1 MNEVRRNED
10 ATYSSARPM
19 INFSTFKPVCRKA
32 GFLPSIPPY
41 LCAMFRRTLE
51 IVSNSFKM
59 ALQEL
64 WKNKLRTFLSLFGV
78 TIGIFCIIGVLAT
91 VNSLQRNI
99 QNEIAAMGNN
109 TIYIDKWVWAGGPD
123 YPWWKYV
130 NRPVAKFQEVKE
142 VKDRSHNA
150 ANVALFI
157 KAQDNVEFGGSV
169 LNNTAIYG
177 VTEEYFNIQKLEM
190 AYGRQISDAEF
201 SYGTNIAVIGDEIAT
216 KLFSEAELALNK
228 EIQVKGRKIIVGG
241 IIKKQGKQMTGG
253 WDFDKSVILPF
264 QFARTIYN
272 ELKTDPVIIVKGKEG
287 VPIPALTDELEGI
300 MRGIRKI
307 SPTDESN
314 FALNNMDDI
323 SGQVSEAFVGLNIGG
338 AVIGGISLIVGLFG
352 VANIMFVTVRE
363 RTPQIGLKK
372 AVGAKSRIILT
383 EFLLEAAFLCIIGG
397 LIGLL
402 LVVALSIILTKA
414 LEFPV
419 YVSVGNMAWT
429 FLICIL
435 VGIIAGIIPAIQA
448 AKMDP
453 VVAIRSK

>member
-1 MNEVRRNED
+1 M
-10 ATYSSARPM
+10 
-19 INFSTFKPVCRKA
+19 
-32 GFLPSIPPY
+32 L
-41 LCAMFRRTLE
+41 RRTIE
-51 IVSNSFKM
+51 IINNSFKM

-109 TIYIDKWVWAGGPD
+109 TIYIDKWVWSGGPD

-130 NRPVAKFQEVKE
+130 NRPVARFIEVQQVKE
-142 VKDRSHNA
+142 RSRNA

-157 KAQDNVEFGGSV
+157 NTKDNVEFGSSV
-169 LNNTAIYG
+169 LNNINVYG
-177 VTEEYFNIQKLEM
+177 VTDEYFSIQTLEIES
-190 AYGRQISDAEF
+190 GRQISDAEF
-201 SYGTNIAVIGDEIAT
+201 NYGTNVAIIGNEVAT
-216 KLFSEAELALNK
+216 KLFTEPEAALQK
-228 EIQVKGRKIIVGG
+228 EIQIKGKPVIVGG
-241 IIKKQGKQMTGG
+241 IIKKQGRQMTGG

-287 VPIPALTDELEGI
+287 VTISALSDELEGI
-300 MRGIRKI
+300 MRSIRKL
-307 SPTDESN
+307 SPTTESN

-323 SGQVSEAFVGLNIGG
+323 SGQVSDAFVGLNIGG
-338 AVIGGISLIVGLFG
+338 AVIGGISLIVGLFS

-372 AVGAKSRIILT
+372 AIGAKNRIILT

-397 LIGLL
+397 IIGLL
-402 LVVALSIILTKA
+402 LVVGLSLILTQA

-419 YVSVGNMAWT
+419 FVSMGNMVWT
-429 FLICIL
+429 FFICIL
-435 VGIIAGIIPAIQA
+435 VGIIAGIIPAVQA
-448 AKMDP
+448 SKMNP
-453 VVAIRSK
+453 VTAIRSK